1 MQVGVAPNTITYN
14 AALAAL
20 EKGGRWEQTIG
31 LLQQVRLIATDC
43 ARLRLSSATGM
54 LEHMH
59 ASGVSPDD

>member
-1 MQVGVAPNTITYN
+1 MIAAECLCTFLCVSDCMQVGVAPNTITYN

-43 ARLRLSSATGM
+43 
-54 LEHMH
+54 
-59 ASGVSPDD
+59 D